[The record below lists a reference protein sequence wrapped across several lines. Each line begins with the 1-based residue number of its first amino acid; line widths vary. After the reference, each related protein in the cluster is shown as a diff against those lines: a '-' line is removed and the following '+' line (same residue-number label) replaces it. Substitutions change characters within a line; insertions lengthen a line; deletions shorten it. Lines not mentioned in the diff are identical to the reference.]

1 MRQELSRKD
10 GVLETKL
17 NCLPGLNVREA
28 FLCLKEII
36 FEGTGRLE
44 NRISDNRTVYYL
56 KFPVQKWGKVK
67 QTSRNR
73 AFFVENAYVSLEISM
88 IK

>member
-1 MRQELSRKD
+1 MP
-10 GVLETKL
+10 ETKL

-28 FLCLKEII
+28 FVCLKEII
-36 FEGTGRLE
+36 FEGTEWFE
-44 NRISDNRTVYYL
+44 NQISDDWTVYYL

-73 AFFVENAYVSLEISM
+73 AFFVEFDYPLA
-88 IK
+88 